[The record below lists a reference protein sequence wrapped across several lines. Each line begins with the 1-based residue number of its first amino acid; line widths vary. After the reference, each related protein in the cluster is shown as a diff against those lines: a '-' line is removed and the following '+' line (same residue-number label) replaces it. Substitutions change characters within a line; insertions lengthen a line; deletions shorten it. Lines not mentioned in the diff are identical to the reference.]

1 MNTIVK
7 PPVKSPNNSPN
18 KAPEKSPE
26 PSGSGGH
33 SRSAARSMF
42 DPAIVMPAIAD
53 SFRKLGPRTQL
64 RNPVMFCVYIGSIL
78 TTVLWLAALSG
89 QAEAPAGFILAVS
102 LWLLFTVLFANFAE
116 ALAEGRSK
124 AQAASLRSA
133 KRDVM
138 AKKLESANPKS
149 SMRITTAT
157 ELRKGDIVLIET
169 GDVIQ
174 ADGEVIDGVASVDE
188 SAITGESAPVIRESG
203 GDFTAVTGGTRV
215 LSDWIVV
222 RVTVNPG
229 EAFLDRMI
237 AMVEGAKRQK
247 TPNEIALTILL
258 VALTIVFLIVTV
270 TLLPFSLFSV
280 EAAKAAGIT
289 SAPISIT
296 VLIALLVCLIPTTIG
311 GLLSAIG
318 VAGMSRMM
326 QANVIAT
333 SGRAVEAAGDVD
345 VLLLDKTGTITLGNR
360 QASAFVA
367 APGVTEQQL
376 ADVAQLASLAD
387 ETPEGRSIVVLAK
400 QKFNIR

>member
-7 PPVKSPNNSPN
+7 PPVKTPN
-18 KAPEKSPE
+18 KAPEKTPE
-26 PSGSGGH
+26 PGGH

-42 DPAIVMPAIAD
+42 DPAIVIPAIAD

-78 TTVLWLAALSG
+78 TTVLWVAALSG

-102 LWLLFTVLFANFAE
+102 LWLWFTVLFANFAE

-149 SMRITTAT
+149 SLRITTAT

-169 GDVIQ
+169 GDVIP

-258 VALTIVFLIVTV
+258 VALDRKSTRLNSSHR
-270 TLLPFSLFSV
+270 P
-280 EAAKAAGIT
+280 
-289 SAPISIT
+289 
-296 VLIALLVCLIPTTIG
+296 
-311 GLLSAIG
+311 
-318 VAGMSRMM
+318 
-326 QANVIAT
+326 
-333 SGRAVEAAGDVD
+333 
-345 VLLLDKTGTITLGNR
+345 
-360 QASAFVA
+360 
-367 APGVTEQQL
+367 
-376 ADVAQLASLAD
+376 
-387 ETPEGRSIVVLAK
+387 
-400 QKFNIR
+400 

>member
-7 PPVKSPNNSPN
+7 PPVKTPN
-18 KAPEKSPE
+18 KAPEKTPE
-26 PSGSGGH
+26 SGGH

-53 SFRKLGPRTQL
+53 SFRKLGPRHQL

-78 TTVLWLAALSG
+78 TTVLWVAALSG

-102 LWLLFTVLFANFAE
+102 LWLWFTVLFANFAE

-124 AQAASLRSA
+124 AQAASLRSL
-133 KRDVM
+133 KQTVM
-138 AKKLESANPKS
+138 AKKLASPKHG
-149 SMRITTAT
+149 TTWLPQIAT
-157 ELRKGDIVLIET
+157 ELRKGHYILVEA
-169 GDVIQ
+169 GDVIPI
-174 ADGEVIDGVASVDE
+174 DGEVIEGVASVDE

-222 RVTVNPG
+222 KVTVNPG
-229 EAFLDRMI
+229 ETFLDRMI

-280 EAAKAAGIT
+280 EAAKAAGI
-289 SAPISIT
+289 
-296 VLIALLVCLIPTTIG
+296 
-311 GLLSAIG
+311 
-318 VAGMSRMM
+318 
-326 QANVIAT
+326 
-333 SGRAVEAAGDVD
+333 
-345 VLLLDKTGTITLGNR
+345 
-360 QASAFVA
+360 
-367 APGVTEQQL
+367 
-376 ADVAQLASLAD
+376 
-387 ETPEGRSIVVLAK
+387 
-400 QKFNIR
+400 